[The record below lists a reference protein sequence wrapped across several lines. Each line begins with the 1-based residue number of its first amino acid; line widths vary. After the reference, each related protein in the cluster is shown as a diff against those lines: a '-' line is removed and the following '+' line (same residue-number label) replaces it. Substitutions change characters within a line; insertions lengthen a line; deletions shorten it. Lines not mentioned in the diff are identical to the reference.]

1 MNAPQNSH
9 TRKVGGAE
17 TFQDTAAAATAA
29 ARSRAPCCAARCN
42 ASRCSGRRCA
52 ARRVVGNLELS
63 IYLP

>member
-29 ARSRAPCCAARCN
+29 ARCN